1 MAIDVIEILQVFF
14 AFGILSFAFKSNPI
28 QRLIESLYIGV
39 TAGYLLI
46 TNLNTAYKSA
56 IQPLPQD
63 PFLIIPI
70 ILGILMYSRLS
81 KKYAYLSNYSIAFIT
96 AIGIGLS
103 TRTVIQSDI
112 IKQFINTAIP
122 LFVTNDALG
131 TLGNITIVVT
141 AISTIAYFTYS
152 FEHKGSYGT
161 LTKLGISLMMIS
173 FGASAANILLSR
185 SARVI
190 TMLGYIYVPSGFY
203 VVPIMIV
210 LILISLYP
218 EKIGLRK
225 TDQNA

>member
-1 MAIDVIEILQVFF
+1 MAIDVLEILKVVF
-14 AFGILSFAFKSNPI
+14 AFGILSFAFKDNPI

-56 IQPLPQD
+56 ILPLPQD
-63 PFLIIPI
+63 PLLIVPI
-70 ILGILMYSRLS
+70 ILGILMYARLS
-81 KKYAYLSNYSIAFIT
+81 KRFSYLSNYPIAFIT

-122 LFVTNDALG
+122 LFVANDALG
-131 TLGNITIVVT
+131 TFGNIVIVVSI
-141 AISTIAYFTYS
+141 ISTIAYFTYS
-152 FEHKGSYGT
+152 FEHKGTYEKFA
-161 LTKLGISLMMIS
+161 KLGISLMMIT

-190 TMLGYIYVPSGFY
+190 TMLGYIYVPSGIY
-203 VVPIMIV
+203 VVPIMIG

-225 TDQNA
+225 ADEDA